1 MSSSNNIVPPK
12 GKYTRRMAAEEIGRS
27 SDTLRRW
34 QREGLCEPSS
44 SMQAGQLTVWLYTK
58 RDLKRLEKIA
68 ASQRPGRKPGSKN
81 KPKPKVAV

>member
-58 RDLKRLEKIA
+58 RDLKRLERRRVPYWSA
-68 ASQRPGRKPGSKN
+68 GVEEQTESS
-81 KPKPKVAV
+81 